1 MDIPISINQDQ
12 ITSEINIYG
21 AFMQLPLA
29 IVIVKKMDYTIE
41 YVNDFYLQLMQKK
54 KSIIGKSL
62 FLAFPG
68 LETQDTKEL
77 IDGVV

>member
-62 FLAFPG
+62 FLAFPE